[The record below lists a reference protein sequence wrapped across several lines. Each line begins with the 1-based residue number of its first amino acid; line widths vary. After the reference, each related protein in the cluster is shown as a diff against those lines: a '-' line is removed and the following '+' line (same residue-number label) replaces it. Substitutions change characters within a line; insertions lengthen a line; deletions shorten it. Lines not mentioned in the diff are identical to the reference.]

1 MATFDPL
8 SPAHTVDYRVHT
20 VRVEV
25 EMNLNWAE
33 ANPELFA
40 ARVSKFQNEYN
51 TGEWKMSMDLT
62 RNRYMTLVAEKAR

>member
-1 MATFDPL
+1 MSYSAQ
-8 SPAHTVDYRVHT
+8 T

-40 ARVSKFQNEYN
+40 ARVSRFQNEFN
-51 TGEWKMSMDLT
+51 NGEWKMSMDLT
-62 RNRYMTLVAEKAR
+62 HQRYITLIADKI